1 MKFLIDGSKARCA
14 ERWHQW
20 PDGVAGQLL
29 TPLTRYKNCSRVYA
43 IDNGAYSGFKETDF
57 VSLLKREE
65 HCKDEC
71 LFVCIPDKVG
81 SHAETVNMWEQYK
94 HLADGWTRAFVAQD
108 GFGGF
113 PPDADA
119 CFIGGTTAF
128 KDSREADEIVV
139 SALALGMHVHIGRV
153 NEKKRFWHFH
163 DLGAH
168 TCDGSG
174 ISRFSEKL
182 PKIRDVR
189 KF

>member
-1 MKFLIDGSKARCA
+1 MKFLIDGSKERCA
-14 ERWHQW
+14 ERWRQW
-20 PDGVAGQLL
+20 PDGVGGQLL
-29 TPLTRYKNCSRVYA
+29 TPLTRYRNCSRVYA
-43 IDNGAYSGFKETDF
+43 IDNGAYSGFKEADF
-57 VSLLKREE
+57 VSLLKREQ

-81 SHAETVNMWEQYK
+81 SHTETVNMWEQYK

-108 GFGGF
+108 GFSGF
-113 PPDADA
+113 PPDAEA

-128 KDSREADEIVV
+128 KDSKAADEIVV
-139 SALALGMHVHIGRV
+139 YALAAGMHVHIGRV

-182 PKIRDVR
+182 PKIRDGR
-189 KF
+189 A